1 MEYSYR
7 AQTQNKQ
14 TIEGVIEAPDEDVA
28 ISILHSKGYVVLA
41 FTALR
46 KDVFSSD
53 LGELLARPSV
63 KDVIIFTRQLSTLTD
78 ASMPLGQSLRTLA
91 QQAIKPTIQKII
103 SNIADLVE
111 GGSALSSALSTHPR
125 YFTSFYINLIKSG
138 ETTGKLNETLQYLAE
153 YMERSESINAKIRG
167 ALSYPAFVLFAL
179 IAVGTVMSVYV
190 LPNLL
195 DIFKESGLTNLPFT
209 TRILIFTTDFINKYI
224 LYMLAVLA
232 TAVFFLSTH
241 LRSLRGKIWLDNI
254 KIKFPRFG
262 MVVRNL
268 YLARLAESLATL
280 IKSQIPILEALHITS
295 ELVSN
300 HNYKTILLA
309 AEESVRGG
317 GSISEIFARRKEI
330 PPLMTSMIAIG
341 EKTGKIDFM
350 LEHVANFYKSQ
361 AENSISNITQ
371 IIEPVLILILGVA
384 VAGLVSSILLPIY
397 NLIGAAG

>member
-14 TIEGVIEAPDEDVA
+14 TIEGVIEASDEDVA

-46 KDVFSSD
+46 KNVFSSD

-63 KDVIIFTRQLSTLTD
+63 KDVIIFPRQLSTLTD

-195 DIFKESGLTNLPFT
+195 VIFK
-209 TRILIFTTDFINKYI
+209 TDFINKYI

>member
-1 MEYSYR
+1 
-7 AQTQNKQ
+7 
-14 TIEGVIEAPDEDVA
+14 
-28 ISILHSKGYVVLA
+28 
-41 FTALR
+41 
-46 KDVFSSD
+46 
-53 LGELLARPSV
+53 
-63 KDVIIFTRQLSTLTD
+63 
-78 ASMPLGQSLRTLA
+78 
-91 QQAIKPTIQKII
+91 
-103 SNIADLVE
+103 
-111 GGSALSSALSTHPR
+111 
-125 YFTSFYINLIKSG
+125 
-138 ETTGKLNETLQYLAE
+138 
-153 YMERSESINAKIRG
+153 
-167 ALSYPAFVLFAL
+167 
-179 IAVGTVMSVYV
+179 
-190 LPNLL
+190 
-195 DIFKESGLTNLPFT
+195 
-209 TRILIFTTDFINKYI
+209 
-224 LYMLAVLA
+224 
-232 TAVFFLSTH
+232 
-241 LRSLRGKIWLDNI
+241 
-254 KIKFPRFG
+254 